1 MLTHYLVLGLPPGAA
16 GEEVRRRYLELVKE
30 HPPGRDPEA
39 FQRIAAAYE
48 ALRDDRVRVQ
58 EAIFGS
64 SPPLDFDTALAEL
77 VQGRSLGR
85 GSPGLA
91 ALAAA
96 EGMGDAGVV

>member
-1 MLTHYLVLGLPPGAA
+1 MLTHYLVLGLSPGAT

-39 FQRIAAAYE
+39 FQRIASAYE

-58 EAIFGS
+58 EAIFGR
-64 SPPLDFDTALAEL
+64 SPPLDFETALREL
-77 VQGRSLGR
+77 VQARQPER

-96 EGMGDAGVV
+96 EGLGD